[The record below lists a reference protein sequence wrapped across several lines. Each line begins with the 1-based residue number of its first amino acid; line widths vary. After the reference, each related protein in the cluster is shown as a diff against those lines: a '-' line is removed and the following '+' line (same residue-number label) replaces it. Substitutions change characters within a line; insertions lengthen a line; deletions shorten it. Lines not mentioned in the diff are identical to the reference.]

1 MAFIRFGHGSQLYI
15 YPTGCGKDTG
25 YVCCQCPRDYA
36 NKNFDSKEQLKE
48 HVLDHKQRGNTIG
61 LVGSALT
68 YQSYDELLREIDDY
82 DEEDD

>member
-15 YPTGCGKDTG
+15 YPSGFGKSRI

-68 YQSYDELLREIDDY
+68 YQSYDELLGAIDDY
-82 DEEDD
+82 DENE